1 MGNFNRGGGGFKGGF
16 GGGRPSFQKKPWDN
30 NRGGDREVVMHKAV
44 CGECGKSCEVPFRP
58 SGDKPVYCNN
68 CFGAKKEGGDRGPR
82 PDFGNRGPK
91 RDFNDRPA
99 PRPDFGN
106 AVSSQDESKKQLR
119 DINIKLDRLIESIEK
134 LTRSKQESNPAPKT
148 SFVSEKVKE
157 EIKKK
162 PAPVVPVS
170 KVPAKKA
177 PVKKAV
183 EKKGKAKKK

>member
-16 GGGRPSFQKKPWDN
+16 GGGRPGFQKKPWN
-30 NRGGDREVVMHKAV
+30 NDRGGDRETVMHKAV
-44 CGECGKSCEVPFRP
+44 CGECGKNCEVPFRP

-99 PRPDFGN
+99 PHRDFGN
-106 AVSSQDESKKQLR
+106 PAASQDETKKQLR
-119 DINIKLDRLIESIEK
+119 DINIKLDRLIDSIER
-134 LTRSKQESNPAPKT
+134 LTRSRQESSPAPKT
-148 SFVSEKVKE
+148 SFVSEKAKE

-162 PAPVVPVS
+162 PAAAPVS
-170 KVPAKKA
+170 KVPAKKS
-177 PVKKAV
+177 PVKKTI